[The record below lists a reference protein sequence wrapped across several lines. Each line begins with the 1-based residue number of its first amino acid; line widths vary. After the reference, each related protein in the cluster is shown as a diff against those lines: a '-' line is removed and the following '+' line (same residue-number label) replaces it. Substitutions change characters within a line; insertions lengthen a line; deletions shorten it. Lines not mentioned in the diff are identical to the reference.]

1 MFLAPEIE
9 PANDAMSQGRYAE
22 AAGLYERAAYAAH
35 QANDLLG
42 TKMGAHLAIKAFAH
56 AGDPKNAVRIA
67 ISTVDLFKT
76 IAGEPD
82 IRSFATK
89 ALDTLR
95 TQGHH
100 ADADA
105 FSAHVLTLVPT
116 WSDPNA
122 PQLPAFCTTCGA
134 AVKPAEV
141 VRPTP
146 STVACSYCGG
156 SLAR

>member
-1 MFLAPEIE
+1 MFVAPELG
-9 PANDAMSQGRYAE
+9 PANDAMGAGRYAE
-22 AAGLYERAAYAAH
+22 AAQLYERCAYAAH

-42 TKMGAHLAIKAFAH
+42 VKMGAGMAIKAWAH

-67 ISTVDLFKT
+67 TSTVDLLKT
-76 IAGEPD
+76 IAHEPD
-82 IRSFATK
+82 VRSFATK
-89 ALDTLR
+89 TLDSLR
-95 TQGHH
+95 TQGYH

-105 FSAHVLTLVPT
+105 FSAHVHTVVPT

-122 PQLPAFCTTCGA
+122 PQLPAFCSACGA
-134 AVKPAEV
+134 VVKPAEI

-146 STVACSYCGG
+146 STVACKYCGA